1 MKNLQLKLSLFLI
14 FFVSAIL
21 LNSVGIVILQS
32 VTNYQVTEVQASI
45 LEACKDLTI
54 AIVSFTIC
62 SFIPRL
68 GYKNAMLTGLAII
81 TTGCIA
87 MASLDSFL
95 TAKILFVLIGVAFAL
110 IKVSVYSTVGLIT
123 NDSKEHASL
132 MSMLEGIFQIGVVL
146 CFFVFS
152 IFINIGNWL
161 DTYWLLASLCIIA
174 FFLLLFTKLD
184 ESAVKHSKN
193 ASFLKDTLSMLK
205 LIKLPIVMLFIIS
218 VFFYVFI
225 EQGVQSWLPTF
236 NTKVLHLSASTS
248 VFMAS
253 VFALSI
259 AAGRI
264 AFGFIMKKVD
274 WKKIILIGLVC
285 CALLIIFTLQLS
297 KFIDPEQTDT
307 AIAIIVAMIFPMIGF
322 FMAPI
327 YPTLCSSILSSQPEN
342 LQSAMAGLIIIFS
355 ALGGTIGSRII
366 SEIFAHFGGTTA
378 FYRVLIPIVLLVL
391 LIPPYAKLQ
400 HNSSNHEY
408 FTTNPINW
416 RAL

>member
-1 MKNLQLKLSLFLI
+1 MKYFQLKLSLFLI
-14 FFVSAIL
+14 FFISAIL

-32 VTNYQVTEVQASI
+32 VTHYQVTEVQASI

-54 AIVSFTIC
+54 AIVSFAIC
-62 SFIPRL
+62 SFIPRF
-68 GYKNAMLTGLAII
+68 GYKNAMLLGLAII
-81 TTGCIA
+81 AIGCIT
-87 MASLDSFL
+87 MAGLDSFF
-95 TAKILFVLIGVAFAL
+95 TAKLLFVLIGVAFAL

-123 NDSKEHASL
+123 NDSKAHASL
-132 MSMLEGIFQIGVVL
+132 MSLLEGVFQVGVVL

-152 IFINIGNWL
+152 IFIHFGNWL
-161 DTYWLLASLCIIA
+161 GTYWLLAGLCLVA
-174 FFLLLFTKLD
+174 FLLLLFTKLD
-184 ESAVKHSKN
+184 ESAVRTSKN
-193 ASFLKDTLSMLK
+193 SNFLADTLSMLK

-236 NTKVLHLSASTS
+236 NTRVLHLSTSTS

-253 VFALSI
+253 IFALSI

-264 AFGFIMKKVD
+264 TFGFIMKKID
-274 WKKIILIGLVC
+274 WKLIIIIGLIC
-285 CALLIIFTLQLS
+285 CGILVISTLQLS
-297 KFIDPEQTDT
+297 KLIDTNQTDSYL
-307 AIAIIVAMIFPMIGF
+307 AVVIALLFPMIGF

-366 SEIFAHFGGTTA
+366 SEIFAHFGGVTA
-378 FYRVLIPIVLLVL
+378 FYCVLIPIALLVL
-391 LIPPYAKLQ
+391 LIPPYAKL
-400 HNSSNHEY
+400 HRNK
-408 FTTNPINW
+408 
-416 RAL
+416 

>member
-1 MKNLQLKLSLFLI
+1 MKYFQLKLSLFLI
-14 FFVSAIL
+14 FFISAIL

-32 VTNYQVTEVQASI
+32 VTHYQVTEVQASI

-54 AIVSFTIC
+54 AIVSFAIC
-62 SFIPRL
+62 SFIPRF
-68 GYKNAMLTGLAII
+68 GYKNAMLLGLAII
-81 TTGCIA
+81 ATGCIA
-87 MASLDSFL
+87 MATLDSFL
-95 TAKILFVLIGVAFAL
+95 TAKILFILIGVAFAL

-123 NDSKEHASL
+123 DDSKAHASL
-132 MSMLEGIFQIGVVL
+132 MSLLEGVFQIGVVL

-152 IFINIGNWL
+152 IFIHFGNWL
-161 DTYWLLASLCIIA
+161 GTYWLLASLCVVA
-174 FFLLLFTKLD
+174 FLLLLFTKLD
-184 ESAVKHSKN
+184 ESAVQKSKDSN
-193 ASFLKDTLSMLK
+193 FLADTLSMLK

-264 AFGFIMKKVD
+264 TFGFIMKKVD
-274 WKKIILIGLVC
+274 WKKIIIIGLIC
-285 CALLIIFTLQLS
+285 CGILIVSTLQLS
-297 KFIDPEQTDT
+297 KLINPNQTDSSM
-307 AIAIIVAMIFPMIGF
+307 AIIVALLFPMIGF

-366 SEIFAHFGGTTA
+366 SEIFAHFGGVTA
-378 FYRVLIPIVLLVL
+378 FYCVLIPIALLVL
-391 LIPPYAKLQ
+391 LIPPYAKL
-400 HNSSNHEY
+400 HRNK
-408 FTTNPINW
+408 
-416 RAL
+416 

>member
-1 MKNLQLKLSLFLI
+1 MKNFQLKLSLFLI

-21 LNSVGIVILQS
+21 LNSVGIVILES
-32 VTNYQVTEVQASI
+32 VTHYQVTEVQASI

-54 AIVSFTIC
+54 AIVSFSIC

-68 GYKNAMLTGLAII
+68 GYKNAMLIGLATI

-87 MASLDSFL
+87 MATLDSFL
-95 TAKILFVLIGVAFAL
+95 TAKILFILIGVAFAL

-132 MSMLEGIFQIGVVL
+132 MSMLEGVFQIGVVL

-152 IFINIGNWL
+152 IFIHIGNWL
-161 DTYWLLASLCIIA
+161 NTYWLLASLCIVA
-174 FFLLLFTKLD
+174 FLLLLFTKLD

-236 NTKVLHLSASTS
+236 NTRVLHLSASTS

-264 AFGFIMKKVD
+264 TFGFIMKKVD

-297 KFIDPEQTDT
+297 KLIDPKQTDT
-307 AIAIIVAMIFPMIGF
+307 ILAIVVAMIFPMIGF
-322 FMAPI
+322 LMAPI
-327 YPTLCSSILSSQPEN
+327 YPTLCSSILSSQPEKPSKCHGWIDN
-342 LQSAMAGLIIIFS
+342 HIFCTRWYYW
-355 ALGGTIGSRII
+355 L
-366 SEIFAHFGGTTA
+366 
-378 FYRVLIPIVLLVL
+378 
-391 LIPPYAKLQ
+391 
-400 HNSSNHEY
+400 
-408 FTTNPINW
+408 
-416 RAL
+416 

>member
-1 MKNLQLKLSLFLI
+1 MKNFQLKLSLFLI
-14 FFVSAIL
+14 FFISAIL

-32 VTNYQVTEVQASI
+32 VIHYHVTEVQASI

-54 AIVSFTIC
+54 AIVSFSIC
-62 SFIPRL
+62 SFIPRF

-81 TTGCIA
+81 TTGCIT
-87 MASLDSFL
+87 MATLDSFL
-95 TAKILFVLIGVAFAL
+95 TTKILFILIGVAFAL

-123 NDSKEHASL
+123 KDSKEHASL
-132 MSMLEGIFQIGVVL
+132 MSILEGIFQIGVVL
-146 CFFVFS
+146 CFFIFS
-152 IFINIGNWL
+152 LFMHFGNWL
-161 DTYWLLASLCIIA
+161 GTYWLLASLCIIA
-174 FFLLLFTKLD
+174 FILLLFTKLD
-184 ESAVKHSKN
+184 ESAVKHSKE
-193 ASFLKDTLSMLK
+193 SGFLKDTLSMLQ

-264 AFGFIMKKVD
+264 IFGVIMKKIS
-274 WKKIILIGLVC
+274 WQKIILTGLIC
-285 CALLIIFTLQLS
+285 CAVLIIFTLQLS
-297 KFIDPEQTDT
+297 KLIDPEQSDT
-307 AIAIIVAMIFPMIGF
+307 LIAIVVAMIFPMIGF

-327 YPTLCSSILSSQPEN
+327 YPTLCSSVLSSQPEH

-366 SEIFAHFGGTTA
+366 SEIFAHFGGVTA
-378 FYRVLIPIVLLVL
+378 FYCVLIPIALLVL
-391 LIPPYAKLQ
+391 LIPPYAKL
-400 HNSSNHEY
+400 HGNK
-408 FTTNPINW
+408 
-416 RAL
+416 